1 MLFVKKSYLFIHL
14 TQFRSL
20 HAFISCFHPFH
31 LRYVSVRKTKPIEK
45 QWSILMSKL
54 SSSHLSASTASSMP
68 RPNSPSWHELRLL
81 LSITCF
87 TTPKPNR
94 HSVTHVGEGATAA
107 TGACAI
113 GGLTSTLSVRTSPVN
128 QSTHTHRPSAP
139 LQLSR
144 LLQRTWHL
152 LNCYSIHTSI
162 RQASNEWTWMNSSS
176 FRLSFLRRWWC
187 NCCHRC
193 LGNTLPGGK
202 PQSASVSHTSISL
215 GLRKFHETL
224 LLLFQLHAKND
235 AMQPELP
242 PRRCRG
248 KASPTTRLSEW
259 RKKCK
264 NQTTNF
270 VAIREI
276 MIRMIRIE

>member
-1 MLFVKKSYLFIHL
+1 MQAPKRSEKFQIQNQNPRSKMKNPNGPVWTSEEGFYMTEIQNPKS
-14 TQFRSL
+14 
-20 HAFISCFHPFH
+20 
-31 LRYVSVRKTKPIEK
+31 K
-45 QWSILMSKL
+45 
-54 SSSHLSASTASSMP
+54 
-68 RPNSPSWHELRLL
+68 
-81 LSITCF
+81 
-87 TTPKPNR
+87 
-94 HSVTHVGEGATAA
+94 
-107 TGACAI
+107 
-113 GGLTSTLSVRTSPVN
+113 
-128 QSTHTHRPSAP
+128 
-139 LQLSR
+139 
-144 LLQRTWHL
+144 RTWHL

-187 NCCHRC
+187 NRCHRC

-248 KASPTTRLSEW
+248 QSQSNYSPVGVKEKVQKSNNEFCGYQRDHDS
-259 RKKCK
+259 
-264 NQTTNF
+264 ND
-270 VAIREI
+270 
-276 MIRMIRIE
+276 